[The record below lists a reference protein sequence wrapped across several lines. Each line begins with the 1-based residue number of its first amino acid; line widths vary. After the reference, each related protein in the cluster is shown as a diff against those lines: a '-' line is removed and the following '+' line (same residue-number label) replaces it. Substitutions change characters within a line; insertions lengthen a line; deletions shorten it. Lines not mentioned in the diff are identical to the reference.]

1 VSRSTSVGIDIGS
14 YQIKVVV
21 AVNAREKEGTNEKS
35 FPKIIGLGYAES
47 RGLRHGYILNQEEV
61 AKSLRQALTQAE
73 KAAAVKIKK
82 AFVSIGGIGLA
93 GITSNGTIIISR
105 ADGEITDLD
114 IKKTVDAS
122 QAEIPQSFSLNRRIL
137 HTVPIQFKVD
147 GKQVYGKPA
156 GMKGTKLEAK
166 VLFITCLEHHFNELI
181 ETLGEVGVG
190 VEDVVA
196 SPISASL
203 VTLSKTQKIAGCV
216 LANIGSETVSIAVF
230 ENNIPISV
238 EVFPLGGNDITND
251 IALGLKIPLEEAEDL
266 KRGTIVGITYPR
278 KKLEEIIAARLS
290 DIFDLI
296 EAHLKKIGRNG
307 LLPAGIVLTG
317 GSSGIE
323 TIDDLAKAALR
334 LPSRIAS
341 INFGEGSKGQIKDA
355 SWSVAFGL
363 CILGLSEESDGLS
376 GIKIAKKAKN
386 DILGWLK
393 QFLP

>member
-1 VSRSTSVGIDIGS
+1 MAKNISVGIDIGS

-21 AVNAREKEGTNEKS
+21 AENGRQKDGATEKT
-35 FPKIIGLGYAES
+35 FPKVIGIGCSES

-61 AKSLRQALTQAE
+61 AKSLRIAIAQAE
-73 KAAAVKIKK
+73 KATGVKIKK
-82 AFVSIGGIGLA
+82 ALVSIGGVGLA
-93 GITSNGTIIISR
+93 GITTNGVTIISR

-114 IKKTVDAS
+114 IRKAVDTS
-122 QAEIPQSFSLNRRIL
+122 QSEIPQAFALNRRVL
-137 HTVPIQFKVD
+137 HTVPLQFKVD
-147 GKQVYGKPA
+147 GKQVHGNPA

-166 VLFITCLEHHFNELI
+166 VLFITCLEHHFNNLI
-181 ETLGEVGVG
+181 ETLGEADIE
-190 VEDVVA
+190 VENVVA
-196 SPISASL
+196 SPIAASL

-230 ENNIPISV
+230 ENDMPISI

-251 IALGLKIPLEEAEDL
+251 IALGLKIPIEEAEDL
-266 KRGTIVGITYPR
+266 KRGTIVGITYPK
-278 KKLEEIIAARLS
+278 KKLDEIISARLS

-307 LLPAGIVLTG
+307 LLPAGIIITG
-317 GSSGIE
+317 GSSGVG
-323 TIDDLAKAALR
+323 TIDDLAKVALK

-341 INFGEGSKGQIKDA
+341 TNLGDGGKGQIKDA

-363 CILGLSEESDGLS
+363 CIISLSEEDQGLS
-376 GIKIAKKAKN
+376 GVKLAREAQKGAFK
-386 DILGWLK
+386 WLK